1 MIRCALLELFFP
13 GAGYALTG
21 HLRAAA
27 LSIAA
32 MVGCVAVCLTT
43 PWALYA
49 LLGARLAAAL
59 DAGRRGRPGDR
70 GWNWRAMLLVGS
82 VGSGTLVL
90 ARLEVIEAFEVPSE
104 SMSPTIVVGDRFLV
118 DKLTVRW
125 RAPERGE
132 VIAFHLGRRVYV
144 KRVIGLAGDEIVMR
158 GGVLR
163 VNDAEAAR
171 RPAGPDLFEE
181 RHGGHRYRTHSDDEL
196 TYPDVRDALGT
207 LDCGG
212 PVPTLGQGTRAMELT
227 GASGCRVPPG
237 CVFVLGDNRVD
248 SADSRSWGAVPIE
261 RVIGRVVGV
270 E

>member
-1 MIRCALLELFFP
+1 VR
-13 GAGYALTG
+13 
-21 HLRAAA
+21 
-27 LSIAA
+27 
-32 MVGCVAVCLTT
+32 
-43 PWALYA
+43 
-49 LLGARLAAAL
+49 
-59 DAGRRGRPGDR
+59 
-70 GWNWRAMLLVGS
+70 
-82 VGSGTLVL
+82 
-90 ARLEVIEAFEVPSE
+90 EASEVPSE
-104 SMSPTIVVGDRFLV
+104 STSPTLVVGDRFLV

-144 KRVIGLAGDEIVMR
+144 KRVIGLAGDEIAVR

-163 VNDAEAAR
+163 VNHADAPQ

-181 RHGGHRYRTHSDDEL
+181 RHGGHRYRTRSDDEL
-196 TYPDVRDALGT
+196 TYPGLRDALGT

-212 PVPTLGQGTRAMELT
+212 PVPTLDQGTRAMELT
-227 GASGCRVPPG
+227 GAAGCRVPPG
-237 CVFVLGDNRVD
+237 CVFVMGDNRIN